1 MEKKS
6 FLLKR
11 SSWLFAILLCF
22 VLIIHLFL
30 ASQAISTSA
39 IAIDDDANE
48 VSWALALERNEV
60 SNDAKPPSQIVVIG
74 EIHSGAEYATE
85 ILKHAF
91 GNDTTHLHERILYQH
106 ELLDDEELKN
116 VAARTDILWVITVRS
131 PCHWVDAVIQSRKE
145 LCEKMEDLSGDPCKA
160 YTHASEEDYYH
171 MPWYDVHQI
180 SNIQKALESSNDIIV
195 KQYKDIF
202 DMRREKLLLLKQIID
217 VMPRH
222 AKILRL
228 GEFELNPDAFV
239 MDLVTEYN
247 FSMSNEYKPSPP
259 EVEHEST
266 FSCMEYSKWNDAQQR
281 IDWPL
286 EGYFG
291 HNHLDCHLCHHDATP
306 TTSKIYLLGERNSG
320 TTFVSNTLAKAFD
333 PPNTMGSD
341 AEKFAFNIPV
351 VLHKHMFRHDLLDST
366 ELAEIKAMNDILWV
380 MVVRSPCEW

>member
-1 MEKKS
+1 MKKKS

-11 SSWLFAILLCF
+11 SGWLFAILLCII
-22 VLIIHLFL
+22 LIIHLFL
-30 ASQAISTSA
+30 ASQAINSSA
-39 IAIDDDANE
+39 NDDDADE

-85 ILKHAF
+85 ILKNAF
-91 GNDTTHLHERILYQH
+91 GNETTHLHESILYHH
-106 ELLDDEELKN
+106 ELLDDDELKI

-131 PCHWVDAVIQSRKE
+131 PCHWTDAVIKSRKE
-145 LCEKMEDLSGDPCKA
+145 LCEEMEDLSGDACKA
-160 YTHASEEDYYH
+160 YPHASEEDYYR

-180 SNIQKALESSNDIIV
+180 SSVHEAIESSNDIIV
-195 KQYKDIF
+195 KQYEDIF
-202 DMRREKLLLLKQIID
+202 DMRRQKLLLLKQIID

-228 GEFELNPDAFV
+228 GEFELNPNAFII
-239 MDLVTEYN
+239 DLVTEYN
-247 FSMSNEYKPSPP
+247 FTTIDEYKPSLPT
-259 EVEHEST
+259 VEHEST
-266 FSCMEYSKWNDAQQR
+266 FSCIEHSKWKDAQQR
-281 IDWPL
+281 IDWTL
-286 EGYFG
+286 EGHFG
-291 HNHLDCHLCHHDATP
+291 HNHLDCHLCHHDTTP
-306 TTSKIYLLGERNSG
+306 TTSNIYLLGERNSG

-366 ELAEIKAMNDILWV
+366 ELAEIKSMNDIIWV